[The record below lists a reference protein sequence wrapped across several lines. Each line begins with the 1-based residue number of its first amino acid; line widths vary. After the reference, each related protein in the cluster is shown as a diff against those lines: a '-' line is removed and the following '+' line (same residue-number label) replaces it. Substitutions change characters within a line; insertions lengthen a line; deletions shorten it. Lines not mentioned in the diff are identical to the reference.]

1 MQCAL
6 RVNKLFTFFLRPL
19 SLEDSE
25 KFRTKNSEFPPLR
38 FFLPSFTGNSLPH
51 RMACEGSANY
61 GFLLCKGVRQSYDRS
76 GSGPLYHK
84 YEADI
89 AATPEFPN
97 CALDGEPS
105 AIDSNVYS
113 VPGGNRFG
121 APSRHRSA
129 DSCRGGSGHRS
140 YGKEPGSDDL
150 PAVSRRGGCGADTL
164 RNVAQYCEHWESD
177 AEALLDLCPAPASKG
192 DDSSDEGRRT
202 AG

>member
-1 MQCAL
+1 
-6 RVNKLFTFFLRPL
+6 
-19 SLEDSE
+19 
-25 KFRTKNSEFPPLR
+25 
-38 FFLPSFTGNSLPH
+38 
-51 RMACEGSANY
+51 MACEGSANY

-76 GSGPLYHK
+76 GGSSPYHK
-84 YEADI
+84 YWTEI
-89 AATPEFPN
+89 AAKPEFPN

-140 YGKEPGSDDL
+140 YGKETGSDDL
-150 PAVSRRGGCGADTL
+150 PAVSRRGGCGANTL
-164 RNVAQYCEHWESD
+164 RNVAQYGEHWESD
-177 AEALLDLCPAPASKG
+177 AEALVRLCPAPASKG
-192 DDSSDEGRRT
+192 DGPSDEGRRA